1 MKKSSKLTA
10 LVMVT
15 VFAVA
20 LLAGC
25 GKKEAPS
32 ADKSMDAYYQLIV
45 RHKADGMTDL
55 GIDSAEVNDTLDVYK
70 QSTISSLKDNFK
82 SAGIKLSTKDAE
94 NIYQALSQAL
104 ADLKYE
110 VSVDKQED
118 KEASVTV
125 KAQYIDYL
133 SVFKDAKKKT
143 VDALKPQHI
152 ETKEDAQ
159 KLLVQNVAK
168 GFKTMKPSSNMKS
181 KTFTLTKQN
190 IKSGEETVTLYFPKD
205 SKQTGSDLINLV
217 TGR

>member
-1 MKKSSKLTA
+1 MKKITKLTA

-15 VFAVA
+15 VFAMT

-25 GKKEAPS
+25 GKKEAPD

-45 RHKADGMTDL
+45 RHKADGMTGL

-70 QSTISSLKDNFK
+70 KSTISSLKDNFK
-82 SAGIKLSTKDAE
+82 SAGITLSTKDAE
-94 NIYQALSQAL
+94 NIYDSLSQAL
-104 ADLKYE
+104 SDLKYE
-110 VSVDKQED
+110 VSVGKQED

-159 KLLVQNVAK
+159 KLLVQNVEK
-168 GFKTMKPSSNMKS
+168 GFKKMKPSSNMKS

-190 IKSGEETVTLYFPKD
+190 IKSGKETVTLYFPKD

>member
-1 MKKSSKLTA
+1 MKKITKLMA

-15 VFAVA
+15 IFAVT

-25 GKKEAPS
+25 KKNEAPD

-70 QSTISSLKDNFK
+70 KSTISSLKDNFK
-82 SAGIKLSTKDAE
+82 SAGITLSTKDAE
-94 NIYQALSQAL
+94 NIYDALSQAL
-104 ADLKYE
+104 ASLKYE

-118 KEASVTV
+118 DEASVTV

-133 SVFKDAKKKT
+133 SVFKDAKTKT

-152 ETKEDAQ
+152 ETKEEAQ
-159 KLLVQNVAK
+159 KLLIQNVEK
-168 GFKTMKPSSNMKS
+168 GFKNLKPSSDMKS

-190 IKSGEETVTLYFPKD
+190 IKSGDETVTLYFPKD